1 MTAKPAPQKKTLA
14 AVVGGAVALLAIS
27 FTGGQEGLRNA
38 PYKDAANVW
47 TVCYGET
54 NVKMQ
59 RYTTAE
65 CQAMLDTSLAGY
77 AEGVKKSTTG
87 FDTLPAG
94 AKVAAISMAY
104 NAGLANYQKS
114 TFKKMLAEK
123 RLPEACDQLPK
134 WRFVAGKDCAIRSN
148 GCYGVYRRRLDE
160 RAACRGEMDE
170 TRIG

>member
-1 MTAKPAPQKKTLA
+1 MSNVKTKHNKALA
-14 AVVGGAVALLAIS
+14 AVVCGSVALLVVS
-27 FTGGQEGLRNA
+27 FTGSQEGLRNE

-77 AEGVKKSTTG
+77 AEGVKKYTTG

-114 TFKKMLAEK
+114 TFRKMLAEK
-123 RLPEACDQLPK
+123 KLPEACDQLPK